1 MIDNQTALSSVLC
14 WLCQD
19 LILVGTL
26 IYLVF
31 YILWMLSYSFFDFQE
46 IKFDPHVMCE
56 SVDKKCTFRA
66 SQVYAI
72 NYIYIYT
79 VNLIV
84 FFCLYFDRFVVFVC
98 SLKMETS
105 FAFKN
110 LLQLKVVSSYAM
122 QMFPHLWIMFTIA
135 KYAPLQ
141 LFINVLFDNC

>member
-1 MIDNQTALSSVLC
+1 M
-14 WLCQD
+14 
-19 LILVGTL
+19 
-26 IYLVF
+26 
-31 YILWMLSYSFFDFQE
+31 
-46 IKFDPHVMCE
+46 
-56 SVDKKCTFRA
+56 
-66 SQVYAI
+66 
-72 NYIYIYT
+72 

-110 LLQLKVVSSYAM
+110 LLQLKVVSSYAI